1 MKNLITIAL
10 VLFTT
15 GLFAQNSTVAPTNPD
30 STIQPLSIPVQFA
43 VEDTVNKKSYTI
55 ILAQVK
61 ETEYIFQY
69 AEDWKVNKAE
79 VNRKF
84 AAYKPLVQTYE
95 LISPGTWRFTIIEGL
110 IDPNEVFQ
118 DFVSVIMYPYMEQ
131 MGRTL
136 NKKVD
141 KKK

>member
-1 MKNLITIAL
+1 MKNLIAITL

-15 GLFAQNSTVAPTNPD
+15 GLYAQKPD

-43 VEDTVNKKSYTI
+43 VEDTITKKVYST
-55 ILAQVK
+55 ILAQMK

-69 AEDWKVNKAE
+69 SPDWNVNKAE

-110 IDPNEVFQ
+110 IDPNEVFK
-118 DFVSVIMYPYMEQ
+118 DFVYILMDPYLDAIMP
-131 MGRTL
+131 TI
-136 NKKVD
+136 NKK
-141 KKK
+141 K

>member
-1 MKNLITIAL
+1 MKNLIIIIT

-15 GLFAQNSTVAPTNPD
+15 GLYAQKQD

-43 VEDTVNKKSYTI
+43 VEDTISNKVYSI
-55 ILAQVK
+55 VLAQMK

-69 AEDWKVNKAE
+69 SSDWNINKAE

-95 LISPGTWRFTIIEGL
+95 LVSPGTWKFSIIEGL
-110 IDPNEVFQ
+110 IDPNQVFK
-118 DFVSVIMYPYMEQ
+118 DFVYVLMDPYLDAIMP
-131 MGRTL
+131 TL
-136 NKKVD
+136 NKK
-141 KKK
+141 K